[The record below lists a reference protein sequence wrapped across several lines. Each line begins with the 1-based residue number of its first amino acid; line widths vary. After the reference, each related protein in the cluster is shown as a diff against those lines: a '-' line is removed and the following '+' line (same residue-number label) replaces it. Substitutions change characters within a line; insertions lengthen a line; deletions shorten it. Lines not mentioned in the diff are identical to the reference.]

1 MSAVLLAVFN
11 DFETAE
17 RARLALFRDGF
28 PTDRIA
34 LTARP
39 EPGRAASEPAHS
51 LHDRLAKY
59 FRTLFAHDD
68 GAQHAHR
75 LAERIEHGAAAIT
88 VLPRGDIEV
97 KRAAELLGYAN
108 PDEILERGCNEPS
121 WEFAAAPRSLP
132 WVRTLWVESGP
143 DAPHCV
149 YCRLF
154 PGSAHESHDSH

>member
-1 MSAVLLAVFN
+1 MSAVLLAVFD

-28 PTDRIA
+28 PTDRIE
-34 LTARP
+34 LTARH
-39 EPGRAASEPAHS
+39 ERGRVASDPALP
-51 LHDRLAKY
+51 LHDRLAQY
-59 FRTLFAHDD
+59 FRTLFAHAD

-75 LAERIEHGAAAIT
+75 LADRVEQGAATIT

-97 KRAAELLGYAN
+97 RRAAELLGHAR
-108 PDEILERGCNEPS
+108 PGEMLERDLQNQS

-143 DAPHCV
+143 DTPHCV

-154 PGSAHESHDSH
+154 PGSAHETH

>member
-28 PTDRIA
+28 PTDRIE
-34 LTARP
+34 LTARG
-39 EPGRAASEPAHS
+39 EPGRAASEPAPS
-51 LHDRLAKY
+51 PHDRFAQY
-59 FRTLFAHDD
+59 FGTLFGSTDA
-68 GAQHAHR
+68 ARHAHR
-75 LAERIEHGAAAIT
+75 LADRIERGAAAIT

-97 KRAAELLGYAN
+97 KRAAELLGHVG
-108 PDEILERGCNEPS
+108 PDELLERDLRQPS

-132 WVRTLWVESGP
+132 WVRTFWVEPAP

-154 PGSAHESHDSH
+154 PGSAHDSH

>member
-17 RARLALFRDGF
+17 HARLALFRDGF

-34 LTARP
+34 LTARQ
-39 EPGRAASEPAHS
+39 EPGRMTTEPTHS
-51 LHDRLAKY
+51 LHDRLAQY
-59 FRTLFAHDD
+59 FRTLFAHAD

-75 LAERIEHGAAAIT
+75 LAERIEGGAVTIT

-97 KRAAELLGYAN
+97 RRAAELLGHAS
-108 PDEILERGCNEPS
+108 PEELLERDLRSRS
-121 WEFAAAPRSLP
+121 WEFAAAPHDLP
-132 WVRTLWVESGP
+132 WVRAFWVESGP
-143 DAPHCV
+143 DEPHCV

-154 PGSAHESHDSH
+154 PGSAHGSH

>member
-11 DFETAE
+11 DFETAD

-34 LTARP
+34 LTARGGP
-39 EPGRAASEPAHS
+39 GDAATEPTRP
-51 LHDRLAKY
+51 LHDRLAQY
-59 FRTLFAHDD
+59 FRTLFSHAD

-75 LAERIEHGAAAIT
+75 LADRIERGAVAIT

-97 KRAAELLGYAN
+97 KRATELLGHAS
-108 PDEILERGCNEPS
+108 PDEVLDRDLDDPS

-132 WVRTLWVESGP
+132 WVRTLWVESSP

-154 PGSAHESHDSH
+154 PGSTHDTH

>member
-11 DFETAE
+11 DFDTAE

-28 PTDRIA
+28 PTDRIE
-34 LTARP
+34 LTARD
-39 EPGRAASEPAHS
+39 EPGRAASEPAPSRHE
-51 LHDRLAKY
+51 RFVQY
-59 FRTLFAHDD
+59 FRALFAHAD

-75 LAERIEHGAAAIT
+75 LADRIELGAAAIT

-97 KRAAELLGYAN
+97 RRAAQLLGHASPDELLER
-108 PDEILERGCNEPS
+108 DLEDQS

-132 WVRTLWVESGP
+132 WVRTLWVESPP
-143 DAPHCV
+143 DAPHCI

-154 PGSAHESHDSH
+154 PGSAHDAH

>member
-11 DFETAE
+11 DSETAE

-28 PTDRIA
+28 PTDRIQ
-34 LTARP
+34 LTARGEQGHAP
-39 EPGRAASEPAHS
+39 SEPARS
-51 LHDRLAKY
+51 LHERLAQY
-59 FRTLFAHDD
+59 FRTLFAHAD

-75 LAERIEHGAAAIT
+75 LADRIEGGAAAIT

-97 KRAAELLGYAN
+97 RRAAELLGYSS
-108 PDEILERGCNEPS
+108 PDEVLERDLHEQS

-132 WVRTLWVESGP
+132 WVRTLWVETGP

-154 PGSAHESHDSH
+154 PGSAHDGH

>member
-11 DFETAE
+11 DVESAE

-28 PTDRIA
+28 PTDRIE
-34 LTARP
+34 LTARH
-39 EPGRAASEPAHS
+39 ERGRAASEPALS
-51 LHDRLAKY
+51 LHDRLAQY
-59 FRTLFAHDD
+59 FRTLFTRAD
-68 GAQHAHR
+68 GVQHAHR
-75 LAERIEHGAAAIT
+75 LAERIEQGAAAIT

-97 KRAAELLGYAN
+97 RRAAEMLGHAS
-108 PDEILERGCNEPS
+108 PDELLERDLQDRS
-121 WEFAAAPRSLP
+121 WEFAAAPHNLP

-154 PGSAHESHDSH
+154 PGSAHGSH

>member
-11 DFETAE
+11 DFDAAE
-17 RARLALFRDGF
+17 RAHLALFRDGF
-28 PTDRIA
+28 PTDRIE
-34 LTARP
+34 LTACTER
-39 EPGRAASEPAHS
+39 GRAGTEPAPS
-51 LHDRLAKY
+51 VHDRLAQY
-59 FRTLFAHDD
+59 FRTLFAHAD

-75 LAERIEHGAAAIT
+75 LAERIEQGAVAIT

-97 KRAAELLGYAN
+97 RRAAELLGCAN
-108 PDEILERGCNEPS
+108 PDEVLEHGLEEQS

-132 WVRTLWVESGP
+132 WVRTLWVESGQ

-154 PGSAHESHDSH
+154 PGSAHDSH

>member
-11 DFETAE
+11 DVETAE
-17 RARLALFRDGF
+17 RARLELFRDGF
-28 PTDRIA
+28 PTDRVE
-34 LTARP
+34 LTAQH
-39 EPGRAASEPAHS
+39 EPGRAVAASEPGRS
-51 LHDRLAKY
+51 LHDRLTQY
-59 FRTLFAHDD
+59 FRTLFTHPD
-68 GAQHAHR
+68 GAQQAHR

-97 KRAAELLGYAN
+97 KRAAELLGHSR
-108 PDEILERGCNEPS
+108 PDEVLDRDLEDQS
-121 WEFAAAPRSLP
+121 WEFAAAPRNTP

-154 PGSAHESHDSH
+154 PGSAHDQH

>member
-34 LTARP
+34 LTASQ
-39 EPGRAASEPAHS
+39 EPGHVSEPAPS
-51 LHDRLAKY
+51 LHERLAQY
-59 FRTLFAHDD
+59 FRTLFADAE

-75 LAERIEHGAAAIT
+75 LAERIERGAAAIT

-97 KRAAELLGYAN
+97 KRAAELLGHAS
-108 PDEILERGCNEPS
+108 PDEVLERDLQDQS

-132 WVRTLWVESGP
+132 WVRTLWLESGP

-154 PGSAHESHDSH
+154 PGSSHDSH

>member
-17 RARLALFRDGF
+17 RARLALFHDGF

-34 LTARP
+34 LTARS
-39 EPGRAASEPAHS
+39 EPGCVASEPTLS
-51 LHDRLAKY
+51 LHDRLAQY
-59 FRTLFAHDD
+59 FRTLFAHAD

-75 LAERIEHGAAAIT
+75 LAERIENGAAAIT

-97 KRAAELLGYAN
+97 RRAAELLGYAS
-108 PDEILERGCNEPS
+108 PDEVLERDLDDQS

-132 WVRTLWVESGP
+132 WVRTLWLESGP

-154 PGSAHESHDSH
+154 PGSAHDTH

>member
-1 MSAVLLAVFN
+1 MSAVLLAVF
-11 DFETAE
+11 DDLETAE

-28 PTDRIA
+28 PTDRVE
-34 LTARP
+34 LTARH
-39 EPGRAASEPAHS
+39 ELGRAASQPALL
-51 LHDRLAKY
+51 LHDRLAQY
-59 FRTLFAHDD
+59 FRTLFTHAD

-75 LAERIEHGAAAIT
+75 LADRVEQGAAAIA

-97 KRAAELLGYAN
+97 RRAAELLGYAH
-108 PDEILERGCNEPS
+108 PDELLDRDLQAQS
-121 WEFAAAPRSLP
+121 WEFAAAPHDLP

-154 PGSAHESHDSH
+154 PATAHESH

>member
-1 MSAVLLAVFN
+1 MSAVLLAVFS

-17 RARLALFRDGF
+17 RARMALFRDGF

-34 LTARP
+34 LTACDER
-39 EPGRAASEPAHS
+39 GRTASEPALS
-51 LHDRLAKY
+51 LHDRLAQY
-59 FRTLFAHDD
+59 FRTLFAHDE

-75 LAERIEHGAAAIT
+75 LADRIEHGAAAIT

-97 KRAAELLGYAN
+97 RRAAELLGHSR
-108 PDEILERGCNEPS
+108 PEEVLERGLDDQS
-121 WEFAAAPRSLP
+121 WEFAAAPRSMP
-132 WVRTLWVESGP
+132 WVRTLWLESGP

-154 PGSAHESHDSH
+154 PASAHDSH

>member
-28 PTDRIA
+28 PTDRLR
-34 LTARP
+34 LTARD
-39 EPGRAASEPAHS
+39 EPDAAAGEPASS
-51 LHDRLAKY
+51 LHDRLTQY
-59 FRTLFAHDD
+59 FRTLFAHADA
-68 GAQHAHR
+68 AQHAHR
-75 LAERIEHGAAAIT
+75 LADRIERGAAAIT

-97 KRAAELLGYAN
+97 RRAAQLLGHASPDELL
-108 PDEILERGCNEPS
+108 ERDLDDQS
-121 WEFAAAPRSLP
+121 WEFAAAPRNLP

-143 DAPHCV
+143 DTPHCV

-154 PGSAHESHDSH
+154 PGSAHESH

>member
-28 PTDRIA
+28 PTDRIE
-34 LTARP
+34 LTARH
-39 EPGRAASEPAHS
+39 EPGRAAHEPAPS
-51 LHDRLAKY
+51 LHDRLAQY
-59 FRTLFAHDD
+59 FQALFARTD

-75 LAERIEHGAAAIT
+75 LAERIEQGAATIT
-88 VLPRGDIEV
+88 VLPRGDLEV
-97 KRAAELLGYAN
+97 RRAAQLLGYAS
-108 PDEILERGCNEPS
+108 PDELLERDLQEPS

-132 WVRTLWVESGP
+132 WVRTLWIDSGP
-143 DAPHCV
+143 EAPHCV

-154 PGSAHESHDSH
+154 PDSAHSTH

>member
-17 RARLALFRDGF
+17 RARLALFHDGF
-28 PTDRIA
+28 PTDRIE
-34 LTARP
+34 LTARH
-39 EPGRAASEPAHS
+39 ESWRAASAPGTS
-51 LHDRLAKY
+51 LHERLAQY
-59 FRTLFAHDD
+59 FRTLFGHAD

-97 KRAAELLGYAN
+97 KRAAELLGHSR
-108 PDEILERGCNEPS
+108 PDELLERDLQDQS
-121 WEFAAAPRSLP
+121 WEFAAAPRGLP
-132 WVRTLWVESGP
+132 WVRTLWVEAAP

-154 PGSAHESHDSH
+154 PESEHGSHDSR

>member
-28 PTDRIA
+28 PTDRVQ
-34 LTARP
+34 LTARE
-39 EPGRAASEPAHS
+39 EPGRAASQPHLT
-51 LHDRLAKY
+51 LHERSAQY
-59 FRTLFAHDD
+59 FRTLFGHHD

-75 LAERIEHGAAAIT
+75 LADRIEQGAAAIT

-97 KRAAELLGYAN
+97 QRAAELLGHAH
-108 PDEILERGCNEPS
+108 PDELLDRDLQDQS
-121 WEFAAAPRSLP
+121 WEFAAAPRNLP

-143 DAPHCV
+143 DKPHCV

-154 PGSAHESHDSH
+154 PGSAHDSH

>member
-34 LTARP
+34 LTARDD
-39 EPGRAASEPAHS
+39 PGRATGEPAAP
-51 LHDRLAKY
+51 LHDRLANY
-59 FRTLFAHDD
+59 FRTLFAHAD

-75 LAERIEHGAAAIT
+75 LADRIEHGAAAIT

-97 KRAAELLGYAN
+97 RRAAELLGDAS
-108 PDEILERGCNEPS
+108 PDEVLERDLDDQS
-121 WEFAAAPRSLP
+121 WEFAAAPHSLP

-143 DAPHCV
+143 DTPHCV

-154 PGSAHESHDSH
+154 PGSAHDSH

>member
-1 MSAVLLAVFN
+1 MSAVLLAVFA

-28 PTDRIA
+28 PTDRVE
-34 LTARP
+34 LTARH
-39 EPGRAASEPAHS
+39 EPGRAASQPALS
-51 LHDRLAKY
+51 LHDRLTQY
-59 FRTLFAHDD
+59 FRTLFAHAD

-75 LAERIEHGAAAIT
+75 LADRIEQGAAAIA

-97 KRAAELLGYAN
+97 RRAAELLGHAH
-108 PDEILERGCNEPS
+108 PDELLDRDLQDQS
-121 WEFAAAPRSLP
+121 WEFAAAPRNLP

-143 DAPHCV
+143 DAPHCI

-154 PGSAHESHDSH
+154 PATPHESH

>member
-1 MSAVLLAVFN
+1 MSAVLLAVFT
-11 DFETAE
+11 DFESAE

-28 PTDRIA
+28 PTDRVE
-34 LTARP
+34 LTASH
-39 EPGRAASEPAHS
+39 ELGRAASQPALS
-51 LHDRLAKY
+51 RHDRLAQY

-75 LAERIEHGAAAIT
+75 LADRVEHGAAAIA

-97 KRAAELLGYAN
+97 RRAAELLGHAH
-108 PDEILERGCNEPS
+108 PDELLDRGLQDGS
-121 WEFAAAPRSLP
+121 WEFAAAPHDLP

-154 PGSAHESHDSH
+154 PESRHESH

>member
-28 PTDRIA
+28 PTDRIE
-34 LTARP
+34 LTARH
-39 EPGRAASEPAHS
+39 EPGRAASLPALS
-51 LHDRLAKY
+51 FHDRFAQY
-59 FRTLFAHDD
+59 FRTLFGHAD

-75 LAERIEHGAAAIT
+75 LADRIESGAAAIT

-108 PDEILERGCNEPS
+108 PDELLDRDLQDQS
-121 WEFAAAPRSLP
+121 WEYAAAPGNLP

-143 DAPHCV
+143 DTPHCV

-154 PGSAHESHDSH
+154 PGSAHGTH

>member
-28 PTDRIA
+28 PTDRIE
-34 LTARP
+34 LTARH
-39 EPGRAASEPAHS
+39 EPGRAASAPAPS
-51 LHDRLAKY
+51 LHDRLTRY
-59 FRTLFAHDD
+59 FEALFAQAD
-68 GAQHAHR
+68 GARHAHR
-75 LAERIEHGAAAIT
+75 LAERIEQGAATIT
-88 VLPRGDIEV
+88 VLPRGDLEV
-97 KRAAELLGYAN
+97 RRAAELLGYAS
-108 PDEILERGCNEPS
+108 PDELLERDLSDKS

-132 WVRTLWVESGP
+132 WVRTLWLDSGP

-154 PGSAHESHDSH
+154 PGSTHSSH

>member
-11 DFETAE
+11 DFEAAE

-28 PTDRIA
+28 PTDRVE
-34 LTARP
+34 LTACDAPSRP
-39 EPGRAASEPAHS
+39 ISDPTLP
-51 LHDRLAKY
+51 LHDRLAWY
-59 FRTLFAHDD
+59 FRTLFAHAE

-75 LAERIEHGAAAIT
+75 LADRIEHGAAAIT

-97 KRAAELLGYAN
+97 RRAAELLGHVG
-108 PDEILERGCNEPS
+108 PDEMLERGLRDPS

-132 WVRTLWVESGP
+132 WVRTLWVGSGP

-154 PGSAHESHDSH
+154 PASAHDSH

>member
-11 DFETAE
+11 DVETAE
-17 RARLALFRDGF
+17 RARLELFRDGF
-28 PTDRIA
+28 PTDRVE
-34 LTARP
+34 LTAQH
-39 EPGRAASEPAHS
+39 EPGRAVAASEPGRS
-51 LHDRLAKY
+51 LHDRLTQY
-59 FRTLFAHDD
+59 FRTLFTHPD
-68 GAQHAHR
+68 GAQQAHR

-97 KRAAELLGYAN
+97 KRAAELLGHSS
-108 PDEILERGCNEPS
+108 PDEVLDRDLEDQS
-121 WEFAAAPRSLP
+121 WEFAAAPRDTP

-154 PGSAHESHDSH
+154 PGSAHDQH

>member
-28 PTDRIA
+28 PTDRIE
-34 LTARP
+34 LTARS
-39 EPGRAASEPAHS
+39 EPGRGASDPALS
-51 LHDRLAKY
+51 LHDRLAQY
-59 FRTLFAHDD
+59 FRTLFAHAE

-75 LAERIEHGAAAIT
+75 LADRIERGACAIT

-97 KRAAELLGYAN
+97 QRAAQLLGFASPDELL
-108 PDEILERGCNEPS
+108 ERDLHAQS
-121 WEFAAAPRSLP
+121 WEFAAAQRGLP
-132 WVRTLWVESGP
+132 WVRSLWVESP
-143 DAPHCV
+143 PNAPHCV

-154 PGSAHESHDSH
+154 PGSAHDSH

>member
-11 DFETAE
+11 DFDTAE

-28 PTDRIA
+28 PTDRIE
-34 LTARP
+34 LTARD
-39 EPGRAASEPAHS
+39 EQGRAAHEPAAS
-51 LHDRLAKY
+51 LHDRLAQY
-59 FRTLFAHDD
+59 FGALFAQAE

-75 LAERIEHGAAAIT
+75 LADRIEQGGATIM

-97 KRAAELLGYAN
+97 RRAGELLGYAH
-108 PDEILERGCNEPS
+108 PEELLERDLSDQS

-143 DAPHCV
+143 DTPHCV

-154 PGSAHESHDSH
+154 PGSAHGPH

>member
-1 MSAVLLAVFN
+1 MSAVLLAVFH

-28 PTDRIA
+28 PTDRVE
-34 LTARP
+34 LTARH
-39 EPGRAASEPAHS
+39 EPGRAGAASEPGVS
-51 LHDRLAKY
+51 LHERFAQY
-59 FRTLFAHDD
+59 FRTLLHAE

-75 LAERIEHGAAAIT
+75 LADRIEQGAAAIT

-97 KRAAELLGYAN
+97 RRAAELLGHAR
-108 PDEILERGCNEPS
+108 PDEVLDRDLEDQS
-121 WEFAAAPRSLP
+121 WEFAAAPRGLP
-132 WVRTLWVESGP
+132 WVRTLWLESGP

-154 PGSAHESHDSH
+154 PGSAHESH